1 MKNLTPHQL
10 TLLLLV
16 TAAALTAS
24 GFILEH
30 VFHAAPCRMCWWQR
44 YAHWS
49 IIALATFGLI
59 TKCYKPA
66 ALTTLAASATGLG
79 IAIWQMG
86 GQNKWWKLPEFC
98 QGNTELQTTVADLA
112 TAFATLPPRCD
123 EVNFTILNISLAE
136 WNIPAMLFTAIVSLL
151 IIKESRKK

>member
-1 MKNLTPHQL
+1 MKFTTRQL
-10 TLLLLV
+10 TLLLLF
-16 TAAALTAS
+16 TATALTAS

-44 YAHWS
+44 YVHWT
-49 IIALATFGLI
+49 IAGIATIALI

-66 ALTTLAASATGLG
+66 ALLSLSASAAGFG
-79 IAIWQMG
+79 IAVWQMG

-98 QGNTELQTTVADLA
+98 QGNTELQTTVTDLA

-136 WNIPAMLFTAIVSLL
+136 WNIPTMLLTALISIL
-151 IIKESRKK
+151 IIKNPKS